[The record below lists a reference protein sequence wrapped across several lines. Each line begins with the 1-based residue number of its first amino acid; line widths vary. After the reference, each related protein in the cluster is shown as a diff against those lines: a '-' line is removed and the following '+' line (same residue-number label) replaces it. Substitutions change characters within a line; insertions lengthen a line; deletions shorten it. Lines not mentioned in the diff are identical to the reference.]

1 MPCGVRSPAR
11 DSDEKSREICGA
23 RGSKWWGQV
32 APNVHLNPGNAGT
45 GSSARQSLGLRKP
58 VQVTVY
64 KFVGM
69 MWNICLEE
77 KIRVDQ
83 LRGDIL

>member
-1 MPCGVRSPAR
+1 MLEIRTRNGAISAGRGAANGGV
-11 DSDEKSREICGA
+11 
-23 RGSKWWGQV
+23 KWRRTST
-32 APNVHLNPGNAGT
+32 LNPGNAGT
-45 GSSARQSLGLRKP
+45 GSSGRQSLGLRKP